1 MSLSPKLIIISAPS
15 GSGKTTLVKH
25 LLETIPSLSFS
36 ISATSR
42 QMREGEVH
50 GRDYFFISRD
60 AFSEK
65 IATNDLLEWEEV
77 YAGNY
82 YGTLR
87 SEVDHLLNSGRN
99 VIFDVD
105 VVGGVNIKKAFGPR
119 ALSIFISP
127 PSIEALE
134 ERLKNRNTDSLET
147 IKNRVNKAIH
157 EMEYAQKFDYI
168 LVNDCLNTAK
178 KKAVELVEDF
188 LNSES

>member
-1 MSLSPKLIIISAPS
+1 MSLSPKLIIIPAPS

-65 IATNDLLEWEEV
+65 IATHDLLEWEEV